1 MSLGF
6 QLCQTCI
13 ACLHKLQLIYFS
25 LTSIVKRRSD
35 LSAVFVGREIV
46 RLVDCTKL
54 FNKKSALRSVVIEF
68 RHGWVLRQLLF
79 HNEAL
84 KLVATQDIFS
94 VLLKYFVEL
103 VDTLH

>member
-1 MSLGF
+1 M
-6 QLCQTCI
+6 
-13 ACLHKLQLIYFS
+13 
-25 LTSIVKRRSD
+25 
-35 LSAVFVGREIV
+35 FVGGEIV
-46 RLVDCTKL
+46 RLVDCAKL
-54 FNKKSALRSVVIEF
+54 LNEESALRSVVIEL
-68 RHGWVLRQLLF
+68 RNGRMLRQLLL